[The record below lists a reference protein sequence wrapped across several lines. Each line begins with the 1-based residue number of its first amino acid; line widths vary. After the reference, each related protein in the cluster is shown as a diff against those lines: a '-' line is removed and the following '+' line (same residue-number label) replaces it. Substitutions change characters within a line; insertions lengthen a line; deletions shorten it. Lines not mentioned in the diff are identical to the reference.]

1 MVQKLNTLEMPMPY
15 TFDDIFRVSQATGA
29 SCGLFIGE
37 HLSKDDVIR
46 LALSSQVPV
55 IFKAK

>member
-1 MVQKLNTLEMPMPY
+1 MPY